1 MSLPE
6 EIYSSFLLL
15 GLNMF
20 SLAKRFHGKGSPVS
34 KDISVFR
41 ILHSAA
47 KSMRENLSSGSED
60 LGSVLAV
67 HRACLL
73 VQSNLTASPLSPS
86 CGKSLIRSSCRSC
99 LQHYAPPS
107 SCT

>member
-1 MSLPE
+1 MEQAKGMPLPE

-34 KDISVFR
+34 KDILVPR

-47 KSMRENLSSGSED
+47 KPMRENLSSYS
-60 LGSVLAV
+60 
-67 HRACLL
+67 
-73 VQSNLTASPLSPS
+73 QFWF
-86 CGKSLIRSSCRSC
+86 
-99 LQHYAPPS
+99 
-107 SCT
+107 